1 MLKNKLNFALISAGL
16 FLAGCASMG
25 LGNKPADRI
34 NVSSSDR
41 LFLRV
46 VPFDSTVGVELTRAG
61 LDPVKVHDNLAAE
74 LHYQLFL
81 KKQEESPDSAG
92 ATVQVT
98 VLIKHLQPGVGNSGS
113 FVAGTLTAE
122 RKETEKADW
131 ELRQP
136 AKENVPADFLTL
148 HLPRTLATEI
158 LSRMKAKPKPSSDLD
173 YAPPLILLH

>member
-1 MLKNKLNFALISAGL
+1 MQKNKLTFALISSGL

-25 LGNKPADRI
+25 LGNKTADRI

-41 LFLRV
+41 VFLRV
-46 VPFDSTVGVELTRAG
+46 PLFDSTVGAELSRAG

-98 VLIKHLQPGVGNSGS
+98 VSIKHLQPGVGNSGN
-113 FVAGTLTAE
+113 FVSGTLTAE
-122 RKETEKADW
+122 GKETEKADW

-136 AKENVPADFLTL
+136 TNENVPADFLAL
-148 HLPRTLATEI
+148 HLPRTLSTEI
-158 LSRMKAKPKPSSDLD
+158 LSRMKAKPKRSSDLE
-173 YAPPLILLH
+173 YNPPLILLH